1 MAPPA
6 QSPKRR
12 VLLVDDEES
21 LVWSLSSRLGKCRP
35 QYDVL
40 TANDG
45 ETALAELSREPVEL
59 LVVDVRMPGMSGIDL
74 VLAARSLTPDLPV
87 IVMTAFKTVDVSR
100 IEGGTSTNFLEKPFE
115 FDVFLELVDR
125 SLGRNRGF
133 SGAISVQSLPEL
145 VQLYVL
151 SNTSGKLAVRHG
163 SAIGQLWF
171 DRGMIVHATAGELAG
186 EDGFFEILSWPAG
199 EFSMAAFEPPLSRS
213 IVADWQGLLLESCRR
228 LDEGQR
234 GGRADRGWT
243 ESPPSWPPDSFSEY
257 EPRSAVSQTSAVH
270 LTLDDYPAETSTMNI
285 KDSLAKLNEI
295 DGFVGA
301 ALVDSESGM
310 MLGHEG
316 GGGLD
321 LEVAAAGNTEVVRAK
336 RKTMA
341 SLNLKDGIEDILIT
355 LGRQY
360 HLIRPLRARN
370 AVFFYVALDRQRAN
384 LAMARIALADV
395 EKELAL

>member
-1 MAPPA
+1 M
-6 QSPKRR
+6 
-12 VLLVDDEES
+12 DDEES
-21 LVWSLSSRLGKCRP
+21 LVWSLGSRLAKCRP
-35 QYDVL
+35 HYDVL
-40 TANDG
+40 TANEG
-45 ETALAELSREPVEL
+45 ESALVELTRSPVDL

-87 IVMTAFKTVDVSR
+87 VVMTAFKTVDVSR
-100 IEGGTSTNFLEKPFE
+100 IEGSTSTNFLEKPFE
-115 FDVFLELVDR
+115 FDTFLELCDR
-125 SLGRNRGF
+125 SLGRSRGF

-151 SNTSGKLAVRHG
+151 SNTSGKLSVRHG
-163 SAIGQLWF
+163 AELGQLWF
-171 DRGMIVHATAGELAG
+171 DRGMIVHAIASFLEG
-186 EDGFFEILSWPAG
+186 EDAFYEVLSWPAG
-199 EFSMAAFEPPLSRS
+199 EFSMAAFEAPPSRS

-228 LDEGQR
+228 LDESQR
-234 GGRADRGWT
+234 DHREGRGWT
-243 ESPPSWPPDSFSEY
+243 ESPPSWPTDSFAEF
-257 EPRSAVSQTSAVH
+257 EPRIEAQPAPALH
-270 LTLDDYPAETSTMNI
+270 LTLDDYLVEKSNMNI

-295 DGFVGA
+295 DGFIGA

-310 MLGHEG
+310 LLGHEG
-316 GGGLD
+316 GGALD
-321 LEVAAAGNTEVVRAK
+321 LEVAAAGNTDVVRAK

-395 EKELAL
+395 EKDLAL